1 MYLQLKLTS
10 AVNPQWSTRRR
21 GGGGLPM
28 MAYTGG
34 SARKG
39 YLFLASGI

>member
-1 MYLQLKLTS
+1 MYLQIKLTS
-10 AVNPQWSTRRR
+10 ALNPQWSTRR
-21 GGGGLPM
+21 GGGGVLPM

>member
-1 MYLQLKLTS
+1 MYLQIKLTS
-10 AVNPQWSTRRR
+10 ALNPQWSTRR
-21 GGGGLPM
+21 GGGVLPM